1 MKRTALIV
9 AVAGL
14 VASPAT
20 LEAHTRLERSQPAAG
35 STLTQSPRFIR
46 LVFSEAPELALTS
59 IRLESI
65 AGQRIAI
72 GPLTRDPANIH
83 AVEAGVISALAPGR
97 YRVAWLVA
105 SRDGHPVRGV
115 IEFSIVPASASET
128 MSVVPGQAVPTDPRA
143 DAATEETIMS
153 AQSDIDEPP
162 MAIGGA
168 LGFIVARWLSFISLF
183 VVIGVVVFR
192 FVVLRRASPNNDDAF
207 TQVASTNAATM
218 GMVASL
224 GVIISAL
231 LKLARESADMRDIA
245 FSALLF
251 GSTWGWS
258 LLLQLAAA
266 AAAAVAF
273 RGVHRPGE
281 PKRRGAWRIALV
293 SVTALAVTPSLA
305 GHAIA
310 DNLAIV
316 AVPIDLIHFVA
327 GAAWLGTLAVV
338 VIVGI
343 SATLKTP
350 DATRP
355 GARTATLV
363 NAFSPLA
370 LMCGAMVIATGLIS
384 SVLQLPRVDAL
395 WTTPYGAALVLKL
408 FFVTMLFGAGAWNWR
423 RMKPRLTGDDAIV
436 PLRSM
441 ASLELLLGTVV
452 LGITAVLVAL
462 ELP

>member
-1 MKRTALIV
+1 M

-14 VASPAT
+14 LASPTA

-35 STLTQSPRFIR
+35 STLAESPRLIR

-65 AGQRIAI
+65 AGQRI
-72 GPLTRDPANIH
+72 GLGSLTHDPADNH
-83 AVEAGVISALAPGR
+83 AVEARVISALPPGR
-97 YRVAWLVA
+97 YRINWTVA
-105 SRDGHPVRGV
+105 SRDGHAVKGI
-115 IEFSIVPASASET
+115 IEFSVALGT
-128 MSVVPGQAVPTDPRA
+128 TDPGA
-143 DAATEETIMS
+143 DAEGTIMP
-153 AQSDIDEPP
+153 AQSDIDERP

-168 LGFIVARWLSFISLF
+168 LGFFGARWLSFISLF

-192 FVVLRRASPNNDDAF
+192 FVVLKRASPNEADAF
-207 TQVASTNAATM
+207 AQMASTSAATM
-218 GMVASL
+218 GITAAV
-224 GVIISAL
+224 GVIVSAL
-231 LKLARESADMRDIA
+231 LKLARESADMPDIA
-245 FSALLF
+245 FSSLLF
-251 GSTWGWS
+251 GSTWGLS

-273 RGVHRPGE
+273 RGAHRPSE
-281 PKRRGAWRIALV
+281 AERRGAWRIALV
-293 SVTALAVTPSLA
+293 AAAVLAVTPSLA
-305 GHAIA
+305 GHAMA
-310 DNLAIV
+310 DDLAIV
-316 AVPIDLIHFVA
+316 AVPVDLVHFVA

-343 SATLKTP
+343 SAALKTP

-355 GARTATLV
+355 GERTATLV

-370 LMCGAMVIATGLIS
+370 LVCGAVVIATGLAS
-384 SVLQLPRVDAL
+384 SVLQLPRIDSL
-395 WTTPYGAALVLKL
+395 WTTPYGVALVLKL
-408 FFVTMLFGAGAWNWR
+408 LFVAMLFGAGAWNWR

-441 ASLELLLGTVV
+441 ASLELILGTVV